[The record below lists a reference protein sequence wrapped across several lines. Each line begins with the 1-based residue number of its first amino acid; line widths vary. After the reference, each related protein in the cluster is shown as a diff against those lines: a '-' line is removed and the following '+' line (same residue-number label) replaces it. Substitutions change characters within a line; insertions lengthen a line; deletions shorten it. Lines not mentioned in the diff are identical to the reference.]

1 MGTNIFI
8 GLLLVLIPFGIF
20 AKDIEVAGEFESLQ
34 CDNVGYIYATKNNT
48 IYKYNEK
55 GDLLGSYNYNKYGA
69 KPSID
74 VSVPMRVFLYF
85 SDFKKI
91 IILDSRLTEMR
102 IIDVVF
108 FTEVENPT
116 LACFSKDQNI
126 WMYNATRFTL
136 LKVDNVGNK
145 MYESQNLI
153 SLVNQDIVPTKIR
166 EQENNVFLTD
176 TSKGILVF
184 DILGTFIKMI
194 PLRHIELFQVKD
206 GKLYYFSEQMFQSV
220 NLKTL
225 ENTIYHIDCD
235 IRVKRVLLTNQ
246 SYVKW
251 LKDKF
256 VIIPVD

>member
-1 MGTNIFI
+1 MYTKIFI
-8 GLLLVLIPFGIF
+8 GLLLVLTPFF
-20 AKDIEVAGEFESLQ
+20 LLAKDIEVIGEFESLQ

-55 GDLLGSYNYNKYGA
+55 GDLLASYNYNKYGA

-102 IIDVVF
+102 MIDINF

-153 SLVNQDIVPTKIR
+153 SLINQNIVPTKIR
-166 EQENNVFLTD
+166 EQENNIFLTD
-176 TSKGILVF
+176 TSKGILMF
-184 DILGTFIKMI
+184 DILGTFIRMI
-194 PLRHIELFQVKD
+194 PLQQVDLIQVKD
-206 GKLYYFSEQMFQSV
+206 EKIYYFSERLLQSI
-220 NLKTL
+220 NIKTL
-225 ENTIYHIDCD
+225 AHTIYKIDCD
-235 IRVKRVLLTNQ
+235 NNVKRVLLTNQ

-251 LKDKF
+251 LDDRF
-256 VIIPVD
+256 VIIPVE

>member
-1 MGTNIFI
+1 MYTKIFI
-8 GLLLVLIPFGIF
+8 NLLLFLVPLIVS
-20 AKDIEVAGEFESLQ
+20 AKDIEVSGEFESLQ

-55 GDLLGSYNYNKYGA
+55 GELLASYNYNKYGA

-91 IILDSRLTEMR
+91 IILDSRLSEMR
-102 IIDVVF
+102 VIDANL

-136 LKVDNVGNK
+136 LKLDNVGNK

-153 SLVNQDIVPTKIR
+153 SLVNQNIVPSKIR

-176 TSKGILVF
+176 TSKGILMF
-184 DILGTFIKMI
+184 DILGTFIQMI
-194 PLRHIELFQVKD
+194 PLKHVDLFQVKD
-206 GKLYYFSEQMFQSV
+206 SKLYYFSECMLQSI

-225 ENTIYHIDCD
+225 ENTVYNIGCD
-235 IRVKRVLLTNQ
+235 ADVKRVLLTNQ

-256 VIIPVD
+256 VIIPVE